1 MSQHTTNEHIIR
13 VITLYDKLN
22 LDKEKIKNGVSIIFY
37 MDNSKFY
44 FIVLLLRCEVDIKKI
59 SRFES

>member
-13 VITLYDKLN
+13 VITLYDKIN

-44 FIVLLLRCEVDIKKI
+44 FIALLIR
-59 SRFES
+59 